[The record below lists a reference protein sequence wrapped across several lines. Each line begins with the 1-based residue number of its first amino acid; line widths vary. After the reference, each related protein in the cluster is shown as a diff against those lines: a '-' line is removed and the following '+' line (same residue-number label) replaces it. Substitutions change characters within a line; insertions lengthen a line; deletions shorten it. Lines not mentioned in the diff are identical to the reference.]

1 MLFRGRRPRDS
12 CLEVNGLNDV
22 LIIVH
27 LIVSLSLVGIILL
40 QGPKGEGLGAIGG
53 SARMFHGPR
62 PRESLMTRVTAGA
75 SLLFVMT
82 ASILSFWR

>member
-1 MLFRGRRPRDS
+1 M
-12 CLEVNGLNDV
+12 NDV

-53 SARMFHGPR
+53 SARLFHGPR
-62 PRESLMTRVTAGA
+62 PRETLMTRITTGA
-75 SLLFVMT
+75 SLLFVLT